1 MKVNFPILKLVPAEA
16 GMGYKNED
24 CFDHGGRCNRC
35 PVYCVSTGRSFA
47 CQDGGMYE
55 GNGVTGK
62 TGYAGYGTIPAWH
75 RIQRGRKRSV
85 FMEKSQGVGTMQ
97 SADIMEVKREEL
109 PDIDTIQIDKMQP
122 IEKKLEK
129 YVSGKEGD
137 LSTHLNEGY
146 VVRVHFSM
154 ENYSATDALKQYLK
168 QIAELKY

>member
-1 MKVNFPILKLVPAEA
+1 MKIVLN
-16 GMGYKNED
+16 
-24 CFDHGGRCNRC
+24 HGGALLQAPRLLCF
-35 PVYCVSTGRSFA
+35 PVRSCT

-62 TGYAGYGTIPAWH
+62 TGFAGYGTIPARH
-75 RIQRGRKRSV
+75 RMQRGRKRSV

-97 SADIMEVKREEL
+97 SANIQSTDIMEVKREEL

-122 IEKKLEK
+122 IEKKLGK
-129 YVSGKEGD
+129 YISGKEGD

-154 ENYSATDALKQYLK
+154 EDYSATDALKQYLK